1 MLCSNLSTDEIP
13 FQEGQVIA
21 ILFIRGTSEI
31 GLISNFGQ
39 LSEFGLPNRY
49 KNFYSII
56 NVEEF
61 TSLSRDQKDLV

>member
-1 MLCSNLSTDEIP
+1 MLCSNLSTDKISI
-13 FQEGQVIA
+13 QEGQVIA

-39 LSEFGLPNRY
+39 LSEFGLLDDY
-49 KNFYSII
+49 KNIYSII

-61 TSLSRDQKDLV
+61 TSLSRD